1 MKNLTRTFGVAVFG
15 LLGVTAC
22 SSDGNN
28 VTSVAPVTEVPVTEV
43 PVTEAP
49 TTTSAPE
56 PLRILVTNDDGVG
69 ADGIDVMVQSLLAMN
84 NVTVTV
90 VAPLENQ
97 SGTGGKT
104 TAGDLVVTD
113 ATTKSGYPAK
123 AVAGFPADTI
133 IWAIDQGGIDFVPD
147 LVVSGINNGQNYSLE
162 IVPLSGTVG
171 AARAAAT
178 HNIPS
183 VAVSQGLA
191 AAPDF
196 PTSAGYVVEWIEVH
210 RDELLA
216 RADGETVTEFL
227 NVNAPSCAAGLS
239 VRGVIETPIE
249 SIGTSD
255 YNANDCASTV
265 VPTGDVS
272 GFQNGYI
279 TITML
284 PISGSPFTD

>member
-1 MKNLTRTFGVAVFG
+1 MKSLTRTFGVAVFG

-28 VTSVAPVTEVPVTEV
+28 VTSVAPVTEAPTTEV

-49 TTTSAPE
+49 TTTSAPG

-133 IWAIDQGGIDFVPD
+133 IWAIDQRGIDFVPD
-147 LVVSGINNGQNYSLE
+147 LVVSGINNGQNYGLE

-171 AARAAAT
+171 AARAAAA

-191 AAPDF
+191 TAPDF

-227 NVNAPSCAAGLS
+227 NVNAPSCAAGLN

-279 TITML
+279 TISIL
-284 PISGSPFTD
+284 PISGSPFAD